1 MGPTDRNDFFCPEP
15 ILTLPVPL
23 SSLAPCAKLNPMKK
37 CHDASL
43 SKNPSPLRR
52 RDPPPPSRRGGRGG
66 QIQAGARGQ
75 GLTARR
81 AARGA
86 AEARGQGPAA
96 DAARR
101 QVEHTV

>member
-1 MGPTDRNDFFCPEP
+1 MTFLPRTH
-15 ILTLPVPL
+15 LTLPVPL
-23 SSLAPCAKLNPMKK
+23 SSLRRTQSHKK
-37 CHDASL
+37 CHCASL
-43 SKNPSPLRR
+43 SKNPSPLHC
-52 RDPPPPSRRGGRGG
+52 RDPPPSSRRGG
-66 QIQAGARGQ
+66 QIQAGARGQARGQ

-86 AEARGQGPAA
+86 TEARGQGPAA